1 MKIMITGAH
10 GLLGQKIALVAA
22 QESNAELLL
31 VDLAPTTFF
40 RNARFD
46 YQQLDIT
53 VRGDVK
59 SLVSQYRPDVIINTA
74 AMTDVDG
81 CETDRVAA
89 SRLNVDGLKNLM
101 IPARRI
107 DGCHIVQISTDY
119 VFDGRTPPYAETSRP
134 NPLSYYGRTK
144 LAAENALVQSGA
156 SATIVRTQV
165 LYGTGFNV
173 RQNFVLWVLAMLEK
187 KNPFRVVDDQTGN
200 PTLVDDLAYAVLR
213 IAERRA
219 RGVYH
224 VSGSEITDRC
234 SFARTIAREY
244 GFNPALISPVSSLEI
259 GQTANRPM
267 NSGFVTL
274 KFESEFGFRL
284 SDTKS
289 GVARLHQQQ
298 LEGSRHLDL
307 LEQLPS

>member
-40 RNARFD
+40 RNTRFD

-53 VRGDVK
+53 ARGDVK

-119 VFDGRTPPYAETSRP
+119 VFDGRTPPYAETARP

-156 SATIVRTQV
+156 SSTIVRTQV
-165 LYGTGFNV
+165 LYGTGVNV

-187 KNPFRVVDDQTGN
+187 KTPFRVVDDQTGN

-224 VSGSEITDRC
+224 VAGSEITDRC

-244 GFNPALISPVSSLEI
+244 GFDPDLISPVSSLEI

-284 SDTKS
+284 SDTKA
-289 GVARLHQQQ
+289 GVARLHQQHVQ
-298 LEGSRHLDL
+298 GARHLDL
-307 LEQLPS
+307 LDQLPT